1 MRSPLRPL
9 HVPPAFGKSLASIC
23 QRCIPNHTLPDT
35 ESRTSCLRQWSEH
48 GWQGP
53 FNGLEYCGCTVL
65 LERKPGVKE
74 MIGRFKRRLI
84 RWFEGA
90 LASYDRRIAV
100 PGRSLVPGFHF
111 SPARA
116 RRQARRTRSSPFVVH
131 VNQTSNPFHSLYF
144 SEVKLGYLV
153 SLSFDPLTP
162 PPFASAPSLA
172 SAPMNTP

>member
-1 MRSPLRPL
+1 MSEMYTKPHSARYRVTNEL
-9 HVPPAFGKSLASIC
+9 LAAVVGT
-23 QRCIPNHTLPDT
+23 R
-35 ESRTSCLRQWSEH
+35 
-48 GWQGP
+48 GQGP

-116 RRQARRTRSSPFVVH
+116 RR
-131 VNQTSNPFHSLYF
+131 
-144 SEVKLGYLV
+144 
-153 SLSFDPLTP
+153 
-162 PPFASAPSLA
+162 
-172 SAPMNTP
+172 